1 MNPIPHALEILNT
14 GTRIDGRGIGETR
27 DIALSFFTT
36 RGSVLVEKG
45 KTKVIASSKLGIL
58 SGIQLRSGRIV
69 VTCNLPSELKETV
82 EHVNLADLLNSTF
95 ASDQVVPKDTLVILP
110 GAMYFV
116 IRCSVEVLQDDG
128 GLRDVCIIAA
138 GTSIY
143 HMGLPNVQAFRGS
156 SIDTCNKKQVEEF
169 TNHIMSLPRDDLV
182 TMRYIPLSVTFG
194 HLDKRKIS
202 LYQLSFTA
210 NVADAYEEDERE
222 RKQNIFNV
230 QHDYLIDCCKE
241 ELDLCAGCTTIIL
254 DKSGLTN
261 GLYKLAGAPISPHDL
276 VQMTVEAYEAVCHAS
291 TDIEAAVIADI
302 EARKNELVAKVKGYE
317 NGKSGVK
324 RL

>member
-1 MNPIPHALEILNT
+1 MNAIPHALEILYT
-14 GTRIDGRGIGETR
+14 DTRIDGREIAETR
-27 DIALSFFTT
+27 DISLSFFTA

-45 KTKVIASSKLGIL
+45 KTKVVASSKLAVL
-58 SGIQLRSGRIV
+58 SGKQLRSGRV
-69 VTCNLPSELKETV
+69 TVTCNLSSELKETI

-95 ASDQVVPKDTLVILP
+95 ASDQIVPKDTLVIIP

-128 GLRDVCIIAA
+128 GLRDACIIAA

-143 HMGLPNVQAFRGS
+143 HMGIPNVQAYRGS

-169 TNHIMSLPRDDLV
+169 TTHIMSLPRDELI

-194 HLDKRKIS
+194 HLDKRRIR
-202 LYQLSFTA
+202 LYQLSSAA
-210 NVADAYEEDERE
+210 NMEDAFDKDEDEH
-222 RKQNIFNV
+222 KQETSGI
-230 QHDYLIDCCKE
+230 QYDYLIDCCRE
-241 ELDLCAGCTTIIL
+241 ELELCAGCTTIVL

-276 VQMTVEAYEAVCHAS
+276 VQMTVEAHEAIRHAS

-302 EARKNELVAKVKGYE
+302 NARKKELVTKVKGC
-317 NGKSGVK
+317 
-324 RL
+324 

>member
-1 MNPIPHALEILNT
+1 MNSVPHALEILYT
-14 GTRIDGRGIGETR
+14 DTRIDGRGVGETR
-27 DIALSFFTT
+27 DIALSFLTA

-45 KTKVIASSKLGIL
+45 KTKVVASSKLGIL
-58 SGIQLRSGRIV
+58 SGKQLKSGRIV

-116 IRCSVEVLQDDG
+116 IRCSIEVLQDDG
-128 GLRDVCIIAA
+128 GLRDTCIIAA

-143 HMGLPNVQAFRGS
+143 HMGIPNVQAFRAS
-156 SIDTCNKKQVEEF
+156 SIDICNKKQVEEF
-169 TNHIMSLPRDDLV
+169 TKHIMGLPRNELV

-194 HLDKRKIS
+194 HLDKRRIS

-210 NVADAYEEDERE
+210 NMDGAFDRDDQECRRSVL
-222 RKQNIFNV
+222 NV
-230 QHDYLIDCCKE
+230 QHDYLIDCCRE
-241 ELDLCAGCTTIIL
+241 ELCLCAGCTTIVL

-276 VQMTVEAYEAVCHAS
+276 VQMTVEAHEAVRHAS

-302 EARKNELVAKVKGYE
+302 EARKRELVAKVKGY
-317 NGKSGVK
+317 
-324 RL
+324 